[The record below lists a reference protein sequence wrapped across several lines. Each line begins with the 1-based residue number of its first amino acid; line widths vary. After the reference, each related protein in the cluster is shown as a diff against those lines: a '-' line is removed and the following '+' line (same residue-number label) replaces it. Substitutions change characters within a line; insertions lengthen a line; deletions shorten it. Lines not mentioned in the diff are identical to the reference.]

1 MMNKI
6 RVPMKRRSVVMP
18 SAPTIGNRLL
28 ANEAPLWIDTMAM
41 INRQIGSSAE
51 GALPEVGND
60 ILNGPF
66 MRRSSAL
73 RKRSKRGCEQCK

>member
-60 ILNGPF
+60 ILNGFYAPF
-66 MRRSSAL
+66 LSLEKTVETGMRAV
-73 RKRSKRGCEQCK
+73 